1 MYFRIPPVT
10 HYLSTITKARFLES
24 VNRDGSSEK
33 LTGLLG
39 QEKAFMDEM
48 MHFLKLN
55 ALGIYFNL
63 TYLSWARN
71 LNLTIAFIINIFLLI
86 DAFQNTD
93 SGKTISSIFQ
103 YINLGIAAV
112 VFAFWVVFEMPLELK

>member
-1 MYFRIPPVT
+1 MEVNTCSIEIINQRDVVQKVYFRIPPVT
-10 HYLSTITKARFLES
+10 HYLSTITKTRFLED

-63 TYLSWARN
+63 TYLS
-71 LNLTIAFIINIFLLI
+71 
-86 DAFQNTD
+86 
-93 SGKTISSIFQ
+93 
-103 YINLGIAAV
+103 
-112 VFAFWVVFEMPLELK
+112 